1 MIVEKAAKM
10 ADLMQVPILGI
21 VENMSYFKCPDCGKE
36 HKIYGESNIDEVA
49 AKYNTEVIA
58 KLPIDS
64 SLALCTD
71 TGSMELFVGDYFEN
85 AADVIEE
92 KTK

>member
-1 MIVEKAAKM
+1 
-10 ADLMQVPILGI
+10 MQCALCCNVCNKRRIK
-21 VENMSYFKCPDCGKE
+21 NKC
-36 HKIYGESNIDEVA
+36 NIDEVA
-49 AKYNTEVIA
+49 KKYNTEVIA
-58 KLPIDS
+58 KLPIDQ

-85 AADVIEE
+85 AADVIEA